1 MGSRVASNLSQTNF
15 KQKLRNLKVNNLAE
29 LREQIKEDLMC
40 YFNNGA
46 EVEEWAIDEVC
57 HIVVD
62 RVSELVDNI
71 NNE

>member
-1 MGSRVASNLSQTNF
+1 M
-15 KQKLRNLKVNNLAE
+15 NNLTE

-57 HIVVD
+57 HIVID
-62 RVSELVDNI
+62 RVEELQENI
-71 NNE
+71 ENE

>member
-1 MGSRVASNLSQTNF
+1 MDNLTEF
-15 KQKLRNLKVNNLAE
+15 
-29 LREQIKEDLMC
+29 REQIKEDLMC

-62 RVSELVDNI
+62 RVEELQDNI

>member
-1 MGSRVASNLSQTNF
+1 M
-15 KQKLRNLKVNNLAE
+15 NNLAE

-71 NNE
+71 DNE

>member
-1 MGSRVASNLSQTNF
+1 M
-15 KQKLRNLKVNNLAE
+15 KNLAE

-57 HIVVD
+57 HIVID
-62 RVSELVDNI
+62 RVAEFQYYVDN
-71 NNE
+71 E